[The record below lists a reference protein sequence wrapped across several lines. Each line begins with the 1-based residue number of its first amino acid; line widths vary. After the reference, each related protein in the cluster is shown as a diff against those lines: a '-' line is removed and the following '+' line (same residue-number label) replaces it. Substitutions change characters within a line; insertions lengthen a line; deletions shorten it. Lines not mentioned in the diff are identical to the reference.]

1 VEPARGGKFAVRAVS
16 VSRFGGPEELRVAEV
31 EPPRHGHGEV
41 LIRIARA
48 GINFI
53 DVYMR
58 NGSYARSHTYKT
70 PLPMVIGMEGAGTVA
85 ALGAGVTELAVGDTV
100 AYCLSRGSY
109 AEYAT
114 VPAWR
119 VSKVPGGVP
128 LSIATALMLQG
139 CTAHY
144 LTHSAFPLA
153 PGQTCLIHAGAGGV
167 GQLVIQLAKL
177 RGARVLTT
185 VGSPDKAEI
194 AKARGADACILYREQ
209 DFREE
214 VMRLTDGRGVDVVY
228 DSVGKDTIHRSIRS
242 LRRRGVCILFGGSS
256 GQVASVEPL
265 ELAEAGSVFFTRPH
279 LADYTASADEIRGR
293 TAELFKAWSDGK
305 LKVTIDREI
314 PLADAAEAHRILEG
328 RGTRGKLLLQVS

>member
-1 VEPARGGKFAVRAVS
+1 VKAIS
-16 VSRFGGPEELRVAEV
+16 VAKFGGPEELQLADV
-31 EPPRHGHGEV
+31 EPPKPGPGEALV
-41 LIRIARA
+41 KIVRA

-53 DVYMR
+53 DIYMR

-85 ALGAGVTELAVGDTV
+85 ALGSGVTDLALGDTV
-100 AYCLSRGSY
+100 AYCLARGSY

-119 VSKVPGGVP
+119 LSKVPDVVP
-128 LSIATALMLQG
+128 LPVATTLMLQG

-144 LTHSAFPLA
+144 LTHSAFLLG
-153 PGQTCLIHAGAGGV
+153 PGHTCLIHAGAGGV

-177 RGARVLTT
+177 RGARVLAT

-194 AKARGADACILYREQ
+194 ATARGADACILYRQE
-209 DFREE
+209 DFREK
-214 VMRLTDGRGVDVVY
+214 VMQLTDGRGVDVVY

-279 LADYTASADEIRGR
+279 LADYTASAEEIRGR
-293 TAELFKAWSDGK
+293 TADLFKAWKDGK

-314 PLADAAEAHRILEG
+314 PLAEAAEAHRILEG
-328 RGTRGKLLLQVS
+328 RGTRGKLLLQVA

>member
-1 VEPARGGKFAVRAVS
+1 MKAIS
-16 VSRFGGPEELRVAEV
+16 VAMFGGPEVLRLAEV
-31 EPPRHGHGEV
+31 DPPRPGPGEALV
-41 LIRIARA
+41 RIACA

-70 PLPMVIGMEGAGTVA
+70 PLPMVIGMEGAGTVVE
-85 ALGAGVTELAVGDTV
+85 LGAGVTDLKVGDTV
-100 AYCLSRGSY
+100 AYCLARGSY
-109 AEYAT
+109 AELAV

-119 VSKVPGGVP
+119 LSRVPPDVP
-128 LSIATALMLQG
+128 LPVATTLMLQG

-144 LTHSAFPLA
+144 LTHSAFPLG
-153 PGQTCLIHAGAGGV
+153 PGHTCLIHAGAGGV

-177 RGARVLTT
+177 RGARVFAT
-185 VGSPDKAEI
+185 VGSADKAEI
-194 AKARGADACILYREQ
+194 AKARGADACILYREE
-209 DFREE
+209 DFREK
-214 VMRLTDGRGVDVVY
+214 VMQLTDGRGVDVVY

-256 GQVASVEPL
+256 GQVAAIEPL

-279 LADYTASADEIRGR
+279 LADYTASAEEIRSR
-293 TAELFKAWSDGK
+293 TADLFQAWKDGK